1 MGKLKKRL
9 ITRTTDKSWP
19 ASVVERKS
27 SSVWTR
33 SSLKAHVRKRRSR
46 WQLRCHARVSEKH
59 GQSKSLGKRGARSP
73 ASTSSSITE
82 SITSDQ
88 SVGSV
93 VTAVEEITSNVTKD
107 ERNIGTV
114 TSSACVNNGQATD
127 EKVTGD
133 FCTSET
139 VISDE
144 CVNDTGAVGE
154 AIRSTVIS
162 DECVNDTGAVGEAIR
177 STVIS
182 DECVNDSGAVG
193 EAIRSTVAGEC
204 RESETVMSLSV
215 ECVGN
220 ATAAREEVGLNLT
233 EEKNC
238 SHEPLASPS
247 SSSPS
252 SSAAAGAASVATETG
267 DVLSVPSV
275 AVSLSTHDVMV
286 SLTNCFKLIVLTSIL
301 QHQD

>member
-144 CVNDTGAVGE
+144 CVND
-154 AIRSTVIS
+154 
-162 DECVNDTGAVGEAIR
+162 
-177 STVIS
+177 
-182 DECVNDSGAVG
+182 SGAVG

-204 RESETVMSLSV
+204 RESERVMSLSV

-220 ATAAREEVGLNLT
+220 ASAAREEVGLNLT

-252 SSAAAGAASVATETG
+252 SSAAAAAASVATETG

-275 AVSLSTHDVMV
+275 AVSLSTLDVMV